1 MFSIE
6 KIIQNLQK
14 QNHLTDYSYITIVTF
29 IFLLISASYK
39 FFRYWALDLYEKRLC
54 GFDVVCKLANY
65 TKENNPK
72 IAVLEQ
78 YMLKSGETRYLNFMI
93 DTVILD
99 TLLFLL
105 SFIVLYGLYIF
116 KTGYTRKNF
125 ERHCRIIRSNEGER
139 FLANLH
145 KFMSGFGVFVWAV
158 IFLVLF
164 VIFFYETSP
173 EQTPARFNSLLSNIY
188 KNPFVG
194 LFDTLKIAVTIPMMG
209 IFLQSVV
216 VFRAIRDA

>member
-1 MFSIE
+1 MFSKE
-6 KIIQNLQK
+6 SVLQNLRM
-14 QNHLTDYSYITIVTF
+14 QNYLTEHSYLTIITAIFVFISVT
-29 IFLLISASYK
+29 YK
-39 FFRYWALDLYEKRLC
+39 FFRFWALDSYEKRYC
-54 GFDVVCKLANY
+54 GFDVICKLANF

-72 IAVLEQ
+72 ITVLEQ
-78 YMLKSGETRYLNFMI
+78 YMLTSGETRYLNFMI
-93 DTVILD
+93 DTVTLD

-105 SFIVLYGLYIF
+105 SFVVLYGLYIF

-139 FLANLH
+139 FLINLH

-158 IFLVLF
+158 IFLALF
-164 VIFFYETSP
+164 VFFFYETSP

-188 KNPFVG
+188 KSPFVG
-194 LFDTLKIAVTIPMMG
+194 LFDTLKIAITILMMG
-209 IFLQSVV
+209 IFLKSIV